1 MTQGSCG
8 LCAICGMMRNRER
21 TLACAGAAPP
31 ARPHIYPQGGDV
43 VDKDV
48 TQQILDVIASLRRAE
63 EQARQMLRTARA
75 QRLSFGL
82 TYNYIDEDIAQ
93 VLGRLRYMQLIAV
106 HQADQQQAV
115 RRDGRLSASLP
126 TSRRERAGDR
136 RGAHPYDQ
144 GADGRN

>member
-1 MTQGSCG
+1 M
-8 LCAICGMMRNRER
+8 
-21 TLACAGAAPP
+21 
-31 ARPHIYPQGGDV
+31 
-43 VDKDV
+43 DKDV

-126 TSRRERAGDR
+126 TSRRERAGDGH
-136 RGAHPYDQ
+136 GAHPYDQ